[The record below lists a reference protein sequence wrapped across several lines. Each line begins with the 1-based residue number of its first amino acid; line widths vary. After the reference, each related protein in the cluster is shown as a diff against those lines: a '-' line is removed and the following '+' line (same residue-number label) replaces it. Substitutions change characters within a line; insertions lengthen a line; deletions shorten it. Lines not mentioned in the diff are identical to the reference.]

1 VDCLIMSNRQRP
13 GPHYSYRTEKELKK
27 LSSHI
32 VKTKLH
38 KTLMNLTEWR
48 HAMKSTVTTNAPL
61 TTQTAKFKLTASGT
75 LVEQTRLISAA
86 VARRAYELFEAR
98 GSQHGHDREDW
109 FRAESELL
117 APIPATI
124 IDTDGAV
131 TVRAELCGLMGKDV
145 EVLAEPRHLMLQSG
159 KQTSEQDN
167 GRAVFEAETSAE
179 IFRVLDLPS
188 EIDPHH
194 MKATIDN
201 EVVEI
206 TLAKVNPGN
215 KNAAATKAA

>member
-1 VDCLIMSNRQRP
+1 
-13 GPHYSYRTEKELKK
+13 
-27 LSSHI
+27 
-32 VKTKLH
+32 
-38 KTLMNLTEWR
+38 
-48 HAMKSTVTTNAPL
+48 
-61 TTQTAKFKLTASGT
+61 
-75 LVEQTRLISAA
+75 
-86 VARRAYELFEAR
+86 
-98 GSQHGHDREDW
+98 
-109 FRAESELL
+109 
-117 APIPATI
+117 
-124 IDTDGAV
+124 
-131 TVRAELCGLMGKDV
+131 
-145 EVLAEPRHLMLQSG
+145 MLQSG

-194 MKATIDN
+194 MNATIDN